1 MEKVYIVERVL
12 YSEYSVWIAVFD
24 SFEKAK
30 KEYDKLLE
38 IRKEDFKEQW
48 LTIGNT
54 YSSYDYGYLQ
64 VSEMPVL

>member
-1 MEKVYIVERVL
+1 MKKVYIVERVL

-30 KEYDKLLE
+30 KEYNELLE
-38 IRKEDFKEQW
+38 IRKEDFKEQG
-48 LTIGNT
+48 LTIGDT
-54 YSSYDYGYLQ
+54 YTSYDYGYLQ